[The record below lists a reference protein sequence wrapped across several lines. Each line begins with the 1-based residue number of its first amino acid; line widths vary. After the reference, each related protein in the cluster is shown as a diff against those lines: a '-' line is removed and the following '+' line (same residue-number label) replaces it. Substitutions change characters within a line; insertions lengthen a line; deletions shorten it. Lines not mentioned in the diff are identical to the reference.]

1 MYFALTSQLP
11 IGREKMDNQPK
22 KKEYKVYV
30 EIDGVLEYSVLAE
43 DEDKAKELVE
53 QKTYRLSSDFGD
65 TSNMEVW
72 WQVNPSGDI
81 IVEEVSHESI
91 TE

>member
-1 MYFALTSQLP
+1 MYFALTNQLP
-11 IGREKMDNQPK
+11 IGREKMDNQSK

-65 TSNMEVW
+65 SLNMEVW
-72 WQVNPSGDI
+72 WQVNPLGDI
-81 IVEEVSHESI
+81 IVEEICHESI